1 MGVEKLIEESF
12 EKYIELKGL
21 SPDLIGRLQVTPK
34 ATLKAT
40 PKKKS
45 LYDVEIDIILSESG
59 KIYKHVAILY
69 DIEGAQEA
77 LSLGIFRL
85 KKFLLASSP
94 F

>member
-21 SPDLIGRLQVTPK
+21 SPDLIGRLQVTP
-34 ATLKAT
+34 KAT